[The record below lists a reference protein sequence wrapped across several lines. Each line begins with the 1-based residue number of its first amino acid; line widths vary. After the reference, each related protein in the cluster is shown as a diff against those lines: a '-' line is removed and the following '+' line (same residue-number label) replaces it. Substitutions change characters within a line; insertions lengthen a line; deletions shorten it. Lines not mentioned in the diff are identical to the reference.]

1 MKIKE
6 LISKLELYNQEM
18 EVKLMIDDGNTLK
31 NLLIEMN
38 TNNEC
43 IFEDIISC
51 GIFGDRERCFYIKLT
66 I

>member
-31 NLLIEMN
+31 NLLTEMN

-43 IFEDIISC
+43 IFEDINSC
-51 GIFGDRERCFYIKLT
+51 GIFGGRERCFYIKLT